1 MEFTSLILLLLAM
14 VLLLDLLCSAIPF
27 ASSNPKLFFQYLFT
41 QLQLCFLSQPVKGA
55 LQATP
60 WFSSSLSPDSSPQL
74 GRQLHQGSWFSPQ
87 ARREREEPG
96 GARNGANPVV
106 HRKELRWHSS
116 WICLEHSLIKGQ
128 PTTRKKE
135 GLSGKGYLELP
146 IQALQQRP
154 SLKGLRVLF
163 CVIWLIKKPAHK
175 QGGSRSSGLGTG
187 SCGTHK
193 DLHQSTCTGQL

>member
-1 MEFTSLILLLLAM
+1 MPALFPFTACQGCPSSHPMVQLLFEPWLLTPAGEAAAPR
-14 VLLLDLLCSAIPF
+14 VL
-27 ASSNPKLFFQYLFT
+27 
-41 QLQLCFLSQPVKGA
+41 V
-55 LQATP
+55 
-60 WFSSSLSPDSSPQL
+60 LSPGQE
-74 GRQLHQGSWFSPQ
+74 G
-87 ARREREEPG
+87 EREEPG
-96 GARNGANPVV
+96 GVRNGANPVV
-106 HRKELRWHSS
+106 HRKEWRWHSS

-128 PTTRKKE
+128 PTTRKK

-154 SLKGLRVLF
+154 SLTGLRVLF

-175 QGGSRSSGLGTG
+175 QGGSRCSGLGTG